1 MAKLVE
7 FEPKAFSRIL
17 LSHGLNDSQ
26 IREITSEFSKNNN
39 VIDDEVLVG
48 KLSAMGFNMYQLISV
63 FNKLGVGSD
72 NVVRMLE
79 RKQKQKLGAF
89 VDIYSL
95 EVDDP

>member
-1 MAKLVE
+1 MAEPVE
-7 FEPKAFSRIL
+7 VEPGAFSRIL
-17 LSHGLNDSQ
+17 FSHGLSDSQ
-26 IREITSEFSKNNN
+26 IREIASEFSKNNN
-39 VIDDEVLVG
+39 VIDDETLVG
-48 KLSAMGFNMYQLISV
+48 KLSGMGLNMYQLISV
-63 FNKLGVGSD
+63 FNKLGIGSD